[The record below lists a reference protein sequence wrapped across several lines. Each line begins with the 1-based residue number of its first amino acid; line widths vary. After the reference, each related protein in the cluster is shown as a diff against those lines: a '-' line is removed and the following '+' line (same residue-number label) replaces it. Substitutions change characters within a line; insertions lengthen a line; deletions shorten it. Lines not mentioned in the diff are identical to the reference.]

1 MSFKWFMYRPL
12 LAGKI
17 NMTELKTCITINDL
31 FEINA
36 LLDMQEDIKYQ
47 MQRDHESSLRNKS
60 R

>member
-12 LAGKI
+12 LSEKVT
-17 NMTELKTCITINDL
+17 MMELKTCITVNDL

-36 LLDMQEDIKYQ
+36 LLDMQEDIKHQ
-47 MQRDHESSLRNKS
+47 IQKDHESSLKNRS

>member
-1 MSFKWFMYRPL
+1 MYRPL

-17 NMTELKTCITINDL
+17 SMTELKTCITINDL

-47 MQRDHESSLRNKS
+47 MQKDHESSLRNK
-60 R
+60 

>member
-1 MSFKWFMYRPL
+1 MYRPL

-36 LLDMQEDIKYQ
+36 LLDMQEDIKHQ
-47 MQRDHESSLRNKS
+47 IQKDHESSLRNKS